1 MSPLVLAE
9 PEKPFWG
16 FGAILLSA
24 ASFLL
29 ALLLITSV
37 ATHFLGAGA
46 KLGYWAV
53 AEEFGAYAVLF
64 AVLKAA
70 FHWQGQPL
78 LRSLGWTAQQPF
90 STANLVAIGFFLF
103 FAGVI
108 LQVVLGMPADTES
121 PFEKMMYSDR
131 FSPFVLAAF
140 GVTFAPVI
148 EELLF
153 RGLLQPVLVD
163 LAGVFPGILITSALF
178 AVMHLPQNAGIW
190 QSAIVIGVAGFG
202 FGVIRHISGS
212 TRASTVTHIAYNA
225 LPFAVTLIQGAPP
238 THK

>member
-1 MSPLVLAE
+1 LTPLVLAE
-9 PEKPFWG
+9 RDRPVWG
-16 FGAILLSA
+16 FGEILLSA

-53 AEEFGAYAVLF
+53 AEEFGAYAALF
-64 AVLKAA
+64 AVLKAV
-70 FHWQGQPL
+70 FVWQGQPL
-78 LRSLGWTAQQPF
+78 LRSLGWIPQQAF
-90 STANLVAIGFFLF
+90 GKSHLIALGFLLF
-103 FAGVI
+103 FIGVI
-108 LQVVLGMPADTES
+108 LQIVLGMPADTES
-121 PFEKMMYSDR
+121 PFEKMMYGDR

-178 AVMHLPQNAGIW
+178 AFMHLPQNAGIW
-190 QSAIVIGVAGFG
+190 QSAVVIGVAGFG

-212 TRASTVTHIAYNA
+212 TRASTVAHIAYNA
-225 LPFAVTLIQGAPP
+225 LPFAVTLMQGAPT